1 MLRPLLLAC
10 LFSTLY
16 LSAAQAQTPITAAQV
31 ESIMHKDKTV
41 QLIDLRT
48 PAEVQQTGVI
58 PGARVINFMA
68 PDFSTQTSRL
78 DKQKPVI
85 VYCAAGGRSP
95 RAAQQMKQ
103 AGFKTIYDYTGGM
116 NDWQSKGKK
125 TAR

>member
-1 MLRPLLLAC
+1 M
-10 LFSTLY
+10 
-16 LSAAQAQTPITAAQV
+16 Q
-31 ESIMHKDKTV
+31 KDKTA

-48 PAEVQQTGVI
+48 PVEVKQTGVI
-58 PGARVINFMA
+58 PGAKVINFNA
-68 PDFSTQTSRL
+68 PDFSTQVGRL
-78 DKQKPVI
+78 DKKKPVI

-125 TAR
+125 TVR